1 MIKLGKKMERKE
13 IEYKLEGIDFNEG
26 IDVYQLIPYLVE
38 FGDLIKE
45 TVREL
50 GYEEEVSVRVRPFK
64 QGSFITEFVVT
75 YGNDLTNLF
84 SSREATALASALTI
98 LGFMKVKDT
107 CLPKIIKAVKGRI
120 SEYKETDD
128 GYFIYEGSNGQQIK
142 VDGNTQKV
150 IQSKKIASHYKNI
163 STGPIIG
170 SNNTV
175 TNVVIAPPN
184 EKNESDKISFSADD
198 IEYFDLYQKNVSGE
212 EEEDLDNT
220 EVIQHGI
227 YLNPISGS
235 YSGKEKGYKFK
246 SGDKITYGGVIILDK
261 DLIDKLESSEI
272 RFFEKDLL
280 KVDLK
285 TTQTVSKNGTIKE
298 HYAIVKMHD
307 YIPYNPPKQY
317 SIDDYQ

>member
-1 MIKLGKKMERKE
+1 MIKLGRKMERQE

-45 TVREL
+45 TVKEL
-50 GYEEEVSVRVRPFK
+50 GYEEEVSVKIRPFK
-64 QGSFITEFVVT
+64 QGSFITEFVIT
-75 YGNDLTNLF
+75 YGNDLINLF
-84 SSREATALASALTI
+84 TSKEATALATALTI
-98 LGFMKVKDT
+98 LGFIKVKDT
-107 CLPKIIKAVKGRI
+107 CLPKIIKAVKGNV
-120 SEYKETDD
+120 SDYKETED
-128 GYFIYEGSNGQQIK
+128 GSFIYEGRNGQQIK
-142 VDGNTQKV
+142 VDGNIHKIV
-150 IQSKKIASHYKNI
+150 QSKKIASHYKNI
-163 STGPIIG
+163 STGPIVG
-170 SNNTV
+170 SNNTI
-175 TNVVIAPPN
+175 TNVIIAPPN
-184 EKNESDKISFSADD
+184 EKNEGAKTSFSADD
-198 IEYFDLYQKNVSGE
+198 IEYFDRYTSYVSGE
-212 EEEDLDNT
+212 EIEDLDNT
-220 EVIQHGI
+220 ETVQYGI

-246 SGDKITYGGVIILDK
+246 SGDKITYNGVKILDK
-261 DLIDKLESSEI
+261 NLIDKLESSEI

-317 SIDDYQ
+317 SIYDCQ